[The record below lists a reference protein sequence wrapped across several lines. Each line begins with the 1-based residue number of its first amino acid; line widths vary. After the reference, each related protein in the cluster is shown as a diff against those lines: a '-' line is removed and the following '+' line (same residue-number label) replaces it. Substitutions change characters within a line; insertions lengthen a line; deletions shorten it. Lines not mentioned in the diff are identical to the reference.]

1 MPSGSLRD
9 ARDAAQKARQLS
21 HDHDRNHRDADPRDT
36 AIATRGSELR
46 RLADE
51 ATAKHGDV
59 QRTERA
65 ADAAVRRDERAAY
78 DAGLQG
84 RLRAESQ
91 ARRDAAAPPASPA
104 PRGRRAAG

>member
-1 MPSGSLRD
+1 MLSATACPGVSQGQRRPRSHERSKGAKMPSGSSRD

-21 HDHDRNHRDADPRDT
+21 HDHDRNHRDADPSDK
-36 AIATRGSELR
+36 AIASRGTELR

-65 ADAAVRRDERAAY
+65 ADAAVRRDERAA
-78 DAGLQG
+78 
-84 RLRAESQ
+84 
-91 ARRDAAAPPASPA
+91 
-104 PRGRRAAG
+104 